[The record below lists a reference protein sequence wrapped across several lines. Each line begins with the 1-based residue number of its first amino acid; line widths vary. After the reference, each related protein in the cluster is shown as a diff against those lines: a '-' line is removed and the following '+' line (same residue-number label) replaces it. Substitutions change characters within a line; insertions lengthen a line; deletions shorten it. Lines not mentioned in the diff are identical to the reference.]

1 MFLGWA
7 NVRYVATRQRAERI
21 QPIKTLPA
29 DQHAAAAEAGA
40 AAAGQPVNHM
50 VPRVT

>member
-1 MFLGWA
+1 M
-7 NVRYVATRQRAERI
+7 RSVAKCQRAERR

-29 DQHAAAAEAGA
+29 DQHAAAAAAATEADA